1 MADTSEARA
10 RLIADYPYF
19 LRVISRVV
27 TGFPQHLRSEGESA
41 AMVALVEAADEY
53 VQNGVSFRQFV
64 SRRIEQRMTDEVR
77 RLSKFGRAHRSGDE
91 VSLDTPLS
99 RDSDDGTRGEQ
110 LEALGPSSRDPH
122 SIAVARETIDE
133 ASADLDVLPAR
144 WRIALTR
151 STPDAVEL
159 LGVTESRVFQLRT
172 AARQLLE
179 GTRPVAA
186 DHLAAAVGLPITHR
200 ELAVLHLVASG
211 GTNVSI
217 GEGLHISVETVK
229 KHIKHVI
236 EKLHAENRAHAV
248 DIAWLADWW
257 GEPNMGDRR
266 PDDRGTE

>member
-1 MADTSEARA
+1 MADTLEARA

-19 LRVISRVV
+19 LRVISQVV
-27 TGFPQHLRSEGESA
+27 RRFPQHLRSEGESA

-53 VQNGVSFRQFV
+53 VQNGLSFRNFV
-64 SRRIEQRMTDEVR
+64 SRRIEQRMIDEVR
-77 RLSKFGRAHRSGDE
+77 RVSKFRREGHRSADE
-91 VSLDTPLS
+91 VSLDAPLY

-133 ASADLDVLPAR
+133 AGAELDVLPER

-151 STPDAVEL
+151 STPDAIEL
-159 LGVTESRVFQLRT
+159 LGVSETRVRQLRT
-172 AARQLLE
+172 AALHLLE
-179 GTRPVAA
+179 GRRPIAA
-186 DHLAAAVGLPITHR
+186 DDLAAAVGLPITPR
-200 ELAVLHLVASG
+200 ELAVLHLVAAG

-217 GEGLHISVETVK
+217 GEGLDISVETVK
-229 KHIKHVI
+229 MHIKHVI

-266 PDDRGTE
+266 PDAT